1 MRKRFGF
8 TMLEL
13 IFVIV
18 VIGILSKFGVEFL
31 AQAYRSFIASNI
43 NNTLQTQSA
52 SAVEFIAKRL
62 QYRIKDSVI
71 ARENTGTFVPIA
83 DANTSNFIVLEWIGE
98 DIDGFRG
105 DISPYWS
112 GILDLDNPLTFANN
126 GNLLVS
132 PATRTG
138 DADTLI
144 SLLSGGTATA
154 TTFNDSALYFVGT
167 GMNILGFGWNGTYN
181 GNLSNTM
188 WTAWTADTNIFPIKS
203 HVTSATYLVPNGGS
217 FTARDIY
224 EYYKLAWTA
233 YAIEMQNYDPATNM
247 GDLVLHYDYQPWAG
261 ESYNI
266 NAKTQL
272 IMENVSTFQFRAID
286 SLIKIQVC
294 VKSDLIQNEEYSLC
308 KDKTIY

>member
-71 ARENTGTFVPIA
+71 ARQDAGTFVPIA
-83 DANTSNFIVLEWIGE
+83 DANGSNFIVLEWIGE

-105 DISPYWS
+105 DTSPYWS

-132 PATRTG
+132 PATDT
-138 DADTLI
+138 DKANTLI
-144 SLLSGGTATA
+144 SLLSDTATG
-154 TTFNDSALYFVGT
+154 FNDSAIYFVGS
-167 GMNILGFGWNGTYN
+167 GMNILGFGWSGMYGVENSLG
-181 GNLSNTM
+181 M
-188 WTAWTADTNIFPIKS
+188 WAAETSVYPINS
-203 HVTSATYLVPNGGS
+203 DIASATYLVPDGAGS
-217 FTARDIY
+217 FTGRDIY